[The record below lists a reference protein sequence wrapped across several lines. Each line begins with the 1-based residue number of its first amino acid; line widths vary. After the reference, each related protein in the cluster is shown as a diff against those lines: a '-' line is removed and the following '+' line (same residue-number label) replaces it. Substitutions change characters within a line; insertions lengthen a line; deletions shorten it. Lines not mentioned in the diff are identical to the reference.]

1 MIVTCQN
8 IRQETPH
15 AWLAQITLPADISR
29 LLGVASTENSFPNRT
44 LWLYFVGRNKSDIQ
58 CQNIP
63 MFWMTQGHMGFS
75 ELEKSWLKFQSQKKK
90 LIPKSGIPKPCLL
103 LELDYILMKNDKV
116 LLWAGA
122 SALGFDLTLSG
133 TWSNA
138 EQIFRPRY
146 V

>member
-1 MIVTCQN
+1 
-8 IRQETPH
+8 
-15 AWLAQITLPADISR
+15 
-29 LLGVASTENSFPNRT
+29 
-44 LWLYFVGRNKSDIQ
+44 
-58 CQNIP
+58 
-63 MFWMTQGHMGFS
+63 MFWMTQGHMEFS
-75 ELEKSWLKFQSQKKK
+75 ELEKSWLKFQSQKKKK

>member
-1 MIVTCQN
+1 
-8 IRQETPH
+8 
-15 AWLAQITLPADISR
+15 
-29 LLGVASTENSFPNRT
+29 
-44 LWLYFVGRNKSDIQ
+44 
-58 CQNIP
+58 
-63 MFWMTQGHMGFS
+63 MFWMTRGHMGFS
-75 ELEKSWLKFQSQKKK
+75 ELEKSWLKFQSHTQKK
-90 LIPKSGIPKPCLL
+90 LILKSGILKPCLL
-103 LELDYILMKNDKV
+103 LELEYILMKNDKV